1 MRLRAG
7 NAGRVSLAEASPS
20 DAPSAPATLG
30 TVTVT
35 ASLNQTS
42 TQDTPLRTTVVTRED
57 IEQSP
62 AQTLDQLLRTI
73 PGFDFTGVPAAISDP
88 TGLQT
93 RMRGLGNAKV
103 LVLDGVPLIDPL
115 YLTTQF
121 YKVPLSGSAAQL
133 QAIMPR

>member
-1 MRLRAG
+1 M
-7 NAGRVSLAEASPS
+7 
-20 DAPSAPATLG
+20 LG

-88 TGLQT
+88 TGPQT
-93 RMRGLGNAKV
+93 RMHGLGNAKV